1 MAEENDGQERTE
13 QATPKKLLD
22 ARKKGQ
28 VPRSR
33 EMSTMLVTIAGAATL
48 VFGGEHFGRG
58 FMQLMQHSFSASFLN
73 RADPMAMPTQF
84 YDFFLHSLAL
94 VTPLMAVAIVAAVL
108 SSVALGGW
116 TFNLGFKLDR
126 LDPVKG
132 LKKLFAL
139 RALVEL
145 VKSIAKVLLV
155 GSAAAGLLWLL
166 ADDLMGLGLQSADRG
181 IPHAGAMLSWFFL
194 MVSLPLIIIAAI
206 DVPWQLYS
214 FHKEMRM
221 SRQEV
226 RDEQKETDGRPE
238 VKSKLREMQQ
248 AAAQRRMM
256 DEVPK
261 ADVVIT
267 NPTHYAVALRYDEA
281 RASAPVVVAKGAELI
296 AARIR
301 EIASENEVPLVES
314 PRLARA
320 VFASTDLGD
329 EIPAGLYLAVAQ
341 ILAYVYQ
348 LRDWQV
354 QGGEFPEPPE
364 PDVDDEFL
372 QGLAP

>member
-1 MAEENDGQERTE
+1 MVYLDVADTPGSALANAIAREVAGRVFKVSHRLGEIFLPGASGREVLQILSRRLAEQGK
-13 QATPKKLLD
+13 A
-22 ARKKGQ
+22 
-28 VPRSR
+28 
-33 EMSTMLVTIAGAATL
+33 VT
-48 VFGGEHFGRG
+48 
-58 FMQLMQHSFSASFLN
+58 
-73 RADPMAMPTQF
+73 
-84 YDFFLHSLAL
+84 
-94 VTPLMAVAIVAAVL
+94 
-108 SSVALGGW
+108 VALD
-116 TFNLGFKLDR
+116 N
-126 LDPVKG
+126 VHQ
-132 LKKLFAL
+132 
-139 RALVEL
+139 
-145 VKSIAKVLLV
+145 
-155 GSAAAGLLWLL
+155 LL

-256 DEVPK
+256 EEVPK

-301 EIASENEVPLVES
+301 EIASENDVPLVES